1 MVQHAILP
9 PLTRGQWF
17 PMTWEEFLVW
27 SPDEGQSEWVDGE
40 GIAYVSNSTRH
51 VRLVF
56 FLAELLGRYLRYFD
70 LGEIFGDTMLLRLP
84 ERPSGRMPDLFV
96 VGKSDLHRIQTQWVD
111 GPALLAVEIIS
122 EESVRRDTHEKRAEY
137 AQAGVLEYLTI
148 DARPGQDEVTFLN
161 LDGEGRYQSITP
173 DAHGRLHS
181 AALPGFWLDPAWF
194 RLDSVPEVDD
204 LLLQIAPEAYEAWL
218 LAKIR
223 SRRAAGDTP

>member
-17 PMTWEEFLVW
+17 PMTWEEFLAW

-51 VRLVF
+51 AAIMLFLTELVGRYVRMLD
-56 FLAELLGRYLRYFD
+56 LGRLFVD
-70 LGEIFGDTMLLRLP
+70 GVLLRLP

-96 VGKSDLHRIQTQWVD
+96 IAKSDLDRVQHQWVD
-111 GPALLAVEIIS
+111 GPALLAVEIVS
-122 EESVRRDTHEKRAEY
+122 EESLGRDTREKRAEY
-137 AQAGVLEYLTI
+137 ERAGVREYLTI
-148 DARPGQDEVTFLN
+148 DARPGQDGVTFLN
-161 LDGEGRYQSITP
+161 LDSEGRYQPITP
-173 DAHGRLHS
+173 DDEGRLHS
-181 AALPGFWLDPAWF
+181 ATLPGFWLDPAWF
-194 RLDSVPEVDD
+194 RPDSLPEVDD

-223 SRRAAGDTP
+223 SHRATGDAP